1 MPNRKYKTKESK
13 KKSVLITTL
22 FFLLS
27 LPFVLYGV
35 VQKTL
40 DTRSKAFEEL
50 ELSYENPCIISLP
63 NVNPYT
69 LEIGKN
75 VRVQVDAKTEGD
87 GITGLKIT
95 DSTGKEIYSET
106 FEDTSSQIATSFVLT
121 PNKSGI
127 VDLLGNI
134 ETVSNTGFGCKISSP
149 YNIRGVRAIQN
160 NTAPEF
166 TSEPSASSKPSQ
178 NITTG
183 TQYSYT
189 LTAKDVDGDRINFF
203 YSFTPKATWLKDIVL
218 EDGANGK
225 LKVTFKGT
233 PDKPASYLANVV
245 IHDGYSKHVKSQSWV
260 ISVGQSEN
268 DTPVVKITNPLSS
281 LRIDSGGEFKAS
293 WNVSDLNHIPTFDLF
308 MSKNPTDESTWIKMG
323 KTLPYNTS
331 TRNIATK
338 GLDEGSYKLIVR
350 AIDNQKPPKT
360 GIGVSPEIVISKSSG
375 TTPKDST
382 DIVDD
387 SVILQEPQVTNM
399 SPSST
404 DEITNRRVTIKGTIV
419 GSEKGIIKEESI
431 TFKIDDKDVT
441 DKMKIN
447 KLSKK
452 EYTLIYQPDED
463 LEDGLH
469 RAEITFKDSAG
480 KEVKKSW
487 EFTIGSHVEEGNDSY
502 IIFGKDIS
510 KRTLLII
517 GIGLFIV
524 IIAIAVPILIS
535 LIWGKGSKLE
545 TQSTTYSTR
554 NIPERDDF
562 EKEKYV
568 PPTVNEDIHKKVNS
582 LKQNDTVLEKKE
594 KYTAP
599 RDIVIEKRNEEPQTK
614 IKVEKPDSTPILA
627 TTSKLTPKKKESTED
642 TPTPTPPIVTSIEI
656 EKEEE
661 PVFKP
666 IVHIQESPKKQKDV
680 VLTPQP
686 VNIPTSSPT
695 PNTTVNEEK
704 KDEPVFKPTVHIQKP
719 TTQPEDTT
727 QVPTPI
733 STPVTPPTPTP
744 VNEKVEDT
752 PVFTPTAHIQE
763 PTTKSEDVS
772 TTPTKTE
779 DIQEPEAPDPSIFQS
794 IAAQIEEQQ
803 KQEETTPPTPNTSA

>member
-469 RAEITFKDSAG
+469 RAEIAFKDSAG

-487 EFTIGSHVEEGNDSY
+487 EFTIGSHVEEENDSY

-517 GIGLFIV
+517 GIGFFIV
-524 IIAIAVPILIS
+524 IIAIAAPILIS

-554 NIPERDDF
+554 NIPERDYF

-599 RDIVIEKRNEEPQTK
+599 RDIVIEKKEEELDVDIKESPTDIKLEEPN
-614 IKVEKPDSTPILA
+614 STPILA
-627 TTSKLTPKKKESTED
+627 TTSKLTQEKEEKKKESIFKPKVHIQKPTTKFED
-642 TPTPTPPIVTSIEI
+642 ETPKPTPAVTPQVATPIEI

-666 IVHIQESPKKQKDV
+666 
-680 VLTPQP
+680 
-686 VNIPTSSPT
+686 
-695 PNTTVNEEK
+695 
-704 KDEPVFKPTVHIQKP
+704 TVHIQKP
-719 TTQPEDTT
+719 ITTQPEETT
-727 QVPTPI
+727 QVPT
-733 STPVTPPTPTP
+733 STSAPVTTPTPTP